1 MIRMWDTIFC
11 LLFVVLLVLWLAGK
25 GASSN
30 VSESQFSYSNNSV
43 VSNESEG
50 ISLDPTD
57 ISEPSN
63 MAMWM
68 ELGEL

>member
-1 MIRMWDTIFC
+1 MWDAILC
-11 LLFVVLLVLWLAGK
+11 LLFVVILVLWLGLR
-25 GASSN
+25 GASSHIPI
-30 VSESQFSYSNNSV
+30 SDFSYSSNST

-57 ISEPSN
+57 ISEPAN

>member
-1 MIRMWDTIFC
+1 
-11 LLFVVLLVLWLAGK
+11 
-25 GASSN
+25 
-30 VSESQFSYSNNSV
+30 V

-50 ISLDPTD
+50 ISLNPTD
-57 ISEPSN
+57 ISEPAN

>member
-1 MIRMWDTIFC
+1 MWDAIFC
-11 LLFVVLLVLWLAGK
+11 LIFVVILLLWLGLR
-25 GASSN
+25 GASVHSPTAG
-30 VSESQFSYSNNSV
+30 FSYSGGST

-57 ISEPSN
+57 ISEPAN

>member
-1 MIRMWDTIFC
+1 MWDTIFC
-11 LLFVVLLVLWLAGK
+11 LLFVVILVLWLAGK

-30 VSESQFSYSNNSV
+30 ISESDFSYSSNSI

-50 ISLDPTD
+50 ISLNPTD
-57 ISEPSN
+57 ISEPAN

>member
-1 MIRMWDTIFC
+1 MWDTICC
-11 LLFVVLLVLWLAGK
+11 LLFVVLLFFWLGVR
-25 GASSN
+25 GAS
-30 VSESQFSYSNNSV
+30 VHPPTAEFSHSSGST

-50 ISLDPTD
+50 ISLNPTD
-57 ISEPSN
+57 ISEPAN